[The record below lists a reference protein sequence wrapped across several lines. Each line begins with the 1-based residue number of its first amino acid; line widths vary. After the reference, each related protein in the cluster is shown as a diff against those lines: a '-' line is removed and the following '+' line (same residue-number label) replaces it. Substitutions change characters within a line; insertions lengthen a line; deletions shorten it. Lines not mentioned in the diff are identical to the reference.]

1 MIPKYLDRGD
11 KIAIVSLSSGIL
23 GMPYCRHELEL
34 GLSRLREFGL
44 EPVIM
49 DNALAGVDYLKEHPE
64 KRAADLKQAFLDD
77 SIKAVMTA
85 IGGDDT
91 YRTIPYLFEDTEF
104 VRAVREHPKIFTGFS
119 DTTINHIMLN
129 RLGLSTFYGPCFIAD
144 IAELDAEMLPYT
156 REYFEKYFSDGA
168 GYEIKSSPV
177 WYDDR
182 ESFGPEQLGVPRVRH
197 TETRGF
203 ETLHGGGKVTGKL
216 YGGCIESIYDAFT
229 GATYENEPAVCEK
242 YGIFPTMDEWGEKI
256 LFLETSELK
265 TAPDAFEKMLYELK
279 RRGILGAVKGV
290 IAGKPADETYYEEYK
305 DVYKKVFYDIDTPV
319 MYNVNFGHALPR
331 CVLPYDAET
340 TVDYDEKRIVI
351 TSRVLF

>member
-1 MIPKYLDRGD
+1 MIPKHLERGD

-91 YRTIPYLFEDTEF
+91 YRTIPYLLEDAEF

-144 IAELDAEMLPYT
+144 IAELDDEMLPYT

-182 ESFGPEQLGVPRVRH
+182 ESFGPEQLGVPRVCPYR
-197 TETRGF
+197 
-203 ETLHGGGKVTGKL
+203 
-216 YGGCIESIYDAFT
+216 DA
-229 GATYENEPAVCEK
+229 
-242 YGIFPTMDEWGEKI
+242 
-256 LFLETSELK
+256 
-265 TAPDAFEKMLYELK
+265 
-279 RRGILGAVKGV
+279 
-290 IAGKPADETYYEEYK
+290 
-305 DVYKKVFYDIDTPV
+305 
-319 MYNVNFGHALPR
+319 
-331 CVLPYDAET
+331 
-340 TVDYDEKRIVI
+340 RI
-351 TSRVLF
+351 